1 MMAVYVLMVLAEEP
15 WLAAAYGEPYRRYR
29 SRVPRFFNWRRVAAL
44 VRTAGRR
51 QRRRFGAG
59 ASGYGDG
66 KAFSIDL
73 THKRP

>member
-1 MMAVYVLMVLAEEP
+1 MMAVYVLMVVAEEP
-15 WLAAAYGEPYRRYR
+15 WLAAAYGESYRRYCR
-29 SRVPRFFNWRRVAAL
+29 RVPRFFNWRRAAAL
-44 VRTAGRR
+44 VHTAGRR

-59 ASGYGDG
+59 ASGHDGG